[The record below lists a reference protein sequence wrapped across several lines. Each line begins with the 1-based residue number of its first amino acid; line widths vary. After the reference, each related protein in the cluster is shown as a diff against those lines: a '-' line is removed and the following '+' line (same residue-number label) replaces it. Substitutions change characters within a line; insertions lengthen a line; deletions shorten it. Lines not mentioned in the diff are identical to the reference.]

1 MEPCHLHRMTNMN
14 NKINALIR
22 QYKITPDVDGQIT
35 ILVAARLEIDQLH
48 KQLAKTIR

>member
-1 MEPCHLHRMTNMN
+1 MNMN
-14 NKINALIR
+14 SKIEALIK
-22 QYKITPDVDGQIT
+22 QYKKEPEVEDQIT